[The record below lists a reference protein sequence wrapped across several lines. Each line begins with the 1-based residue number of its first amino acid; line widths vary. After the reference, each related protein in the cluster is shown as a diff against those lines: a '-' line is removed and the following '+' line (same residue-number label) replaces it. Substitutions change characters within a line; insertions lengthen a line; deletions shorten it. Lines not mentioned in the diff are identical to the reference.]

1 MIGRHRHCI
10 ALEDYSPEEIL
21 EVLDL
26 ALSMKEVL
34 RRPLKKVPTLRGKS
48 VVNLF
53 FESSTRTRSSFEIAA
68 KVLSADALNWTSTG
82 SSVSKGETLLDTAR
96 NLEAMRPDV
105 IVVRHASSGA
115 PAFLARNVKCSVVS
129 AGDGAHEHP
138 SQGLLDCFTIRERL
152 GSLSGRTVAI
162 VGDISHSRVARSDL
176 HALGKLGARVR
187 VCGPPTMI
195 PQGIEQL
202 GAEVFH
208 DLRGAV
214 AGADAVVMLRIQHER
229 IGDPLIPGT
238 REYSRYWGLNVKK
251 ASEWLKPE
259 CLILHPG
266 PINRGVELSSDVAD
280 GPHSVILDQVENG
293 VAVRMAILYLL
304 AGSSAAA
311 EGSPP
316 EKATA

>member
-1 MIGRHRHCI
+1 VIGRHRHCI
-10 ALEDYSPEEIL
+10 ALEDFSGEEIL

-34 RRPLKKVPTLRGKS
+34 HRPLKKVPTLRGKS

-68 KVLSADALNWTSTG
+68 KILSADALNWTSTG
-82 SSVSKGETLLDTAR
+82 SSVSKGETLLDTAK

-105 IVVRHASSGA
+105 IVVRHAASGA
-115 PAFLARNVKCSVVS
+115 PAFLARHVKCSVVN

-152 GSLSGRTVAI
+152 GSLAGRTVTI

-176 HALGKLGARVR
+176 HALGKLGASVR

-195 PQGIEQL
+195 PQGIERL
-202 GAEVFH
+202 GATVFH
-208 DLRGAV
+208 DLEGAV

-251 ASEWLKPE
+251 AREWLKPE
-259 CLILHPG
+259 CLVLHPG
-266 PINRGVELSSDVAD
+266 PINRGVELASDVAD

-304 AGSSAAA
+304 AGAGATA
-311 EGSPP
+311 EGAAP